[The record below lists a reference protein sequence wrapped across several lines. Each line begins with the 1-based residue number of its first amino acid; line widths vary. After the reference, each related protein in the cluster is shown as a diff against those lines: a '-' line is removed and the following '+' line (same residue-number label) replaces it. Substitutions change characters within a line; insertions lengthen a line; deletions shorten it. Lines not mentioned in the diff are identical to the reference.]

1 MATDRCVNNMTI
13 AVFGGTFD
21 PVHFGHIE
29 IATQLAEHLRI
40 DSLRLMPCGVPVHR
54 QQPIANANQRLE
66 MLGMAIAD
74 RPQLA
79 IERREVQ
86 QSEPS
91 FSIDSLR
98 RIRAEI
104 GPEQTL
110 FMCLGMDALEQLQH
124 WHQWRQLLDYCH
136 IVAVARPGAQR
147 PTKPPLKRWIEQH
160 QSQQPA
166 ADESRPCGHLFFCSV
181 NLLDISSTEI
191 RQRLKQRRSIDR
203 LTPDAVIDYIH
214 RHHLYE

>member
-1 MATDRCVNNMTI
+1 MTI

-79 IERREVQ
+79 IERREVE

-104 GPEQTL
+104 GPEHTL

-166 ADESRPCGHLFFCSV
+166 ANESRPCGHLFFCSV

-191 RQRLKQRRSIDR
+191 RQRLTQRRSIDR